1 MFTIRFAYI
10 EQVERFLDVKRF
22 KKLNSKLFKLII
34 YKDIVLAPDKSDL
47 PDWAFSDYSLRH
59 ILPTNECLNE
69 RSGLVCDFTLFV
81 CNLPLQDN
89 HYSRIIDEHRVV
101 VTTYQLDKYLIEDD
115 IPIENLI
122 TSLIYTYY
130 FVYKVNSLGFHISD
144 EDELSHDIDRGCIF
158 DMCGI
163 KENRKRSCIKPYI
176 CHSCIEYLTG
186 NGIENNDVIIA
197 NKELSKVDRT
207 TFYKIKYFIKKHPN
221 ISMVLSFIF
230 AVIAGIMATAI
241 WEGVKS
247 LICRF

>member
-1 MFTIRFAYI
+1 MFTIRLAYI
-10 EQVERFLDVKRF
+10 EQEEKFLYDKRL
-22 KKLNSKLFKLII
+22 KQLKSKLFKLND
-34 YKDIVLAPDKSDL
+34 YDDIVLAPDKSDL
-47 PDWAFSDYSLRH
+47 PDWAFSDCSLSQ

-69 RSGLVCDFTLFV
+69 RSGIICDFTLFV

-101 VTTYQLDKYLIEDD
+101 VTTYQLDKYLVEDD
-115 IPIENLI
+115 IPVENLI
-122 TSLIYTYY
+122 VSLIYTYY
-130 FVYKVNSLGFHISD
+130 FVYAVNSLGFHHKD
-144 EDELSHDIDRGCIF
+144 ENELSHDIDRGCIF

-176 CHSCIEYLTG
+176 CHSCIEYLNG
-186 NGIENNDVIIA
+186 GGIDNNGIIIA

-207 TFYKIKYFIKKHPN
+207 TFYKIKYFIKKHPK
-221 ISMVLSFIF
+221 ISLVLSFIF

-241 WEGVKS
+241 WEGIKS